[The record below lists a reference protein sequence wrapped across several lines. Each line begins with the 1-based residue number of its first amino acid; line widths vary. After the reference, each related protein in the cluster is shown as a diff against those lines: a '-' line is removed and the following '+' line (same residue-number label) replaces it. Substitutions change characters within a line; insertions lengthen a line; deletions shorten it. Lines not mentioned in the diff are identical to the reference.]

1 MANERARKLRREAT
15 SAERKLWRFLRDRQ
29 IEGHRFRRQHPLGP
43 YIVDFVCLEQK
54 LVIEVDGATH
64 GEANEIARDEKRTSW
79 LVERGYRVLR
89 VDNIEI
95 YESIDMVGLAI
106 LEALGEY
113 RGHSEGG

>member
-1 MANERARKLRREAT
+1 MAVGRARYLRRSAT
-15 SAERKLWRFLRDRQ
+15 LPERVLWRRLRFKQ
-29 IEGHRFRRQHPLGP
+29 IGGHKFRRQHPLGLFV
-43 YIVDFVCLEQK
+43 VDFVCLEQK

-64 GEANEIARDEKRTSW
+64 GTSAELARDAERTAW
-79 LVERGYRVLR
+79 LVERGCRVIR

-113 RGHSEGG
+113 RPASQE